1 MVENDEVDDGVK
13 CENRFLV
20 PPAPLNSAS
29 DSTHYLLSLSDK

>member
-20 PPAPLNSAS
+20 PPEADNLAVTLVLPAA
-29 DSTHYLLSLSDK
+29 TARR